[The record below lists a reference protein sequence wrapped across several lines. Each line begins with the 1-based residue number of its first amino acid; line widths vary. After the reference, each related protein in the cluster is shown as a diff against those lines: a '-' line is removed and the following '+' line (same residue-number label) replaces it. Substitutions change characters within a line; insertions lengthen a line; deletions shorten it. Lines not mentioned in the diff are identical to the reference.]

1 MGKAE
6 DLIEASRAGNYP
18 MVERILRW
26 GTAGNVTFS
35 SQLLLHSIK
44 PKKAGPFASLRRVQG
59 GIGSRDSNGYTALHY
74 ASLNGHKEVVELLP
88 YIMKIQYNMYLYF
101 HILYELGGGLVA
113 QLRGVVQLCGR
124 GWLLSSSPSR
134 LGWAL

>member
-1 MGKAE
+1 MGKTE
-6 DLIEASRAGNYP
+6 DLIEAARAGNYP

-35 SQLLLHSIK
+35 SQLLLRSIK

-101 HILYELGGGLVA
+101 NTKLETSAKFDIL
-113 QLRGVVQLCGR
+113 QLTFHMKSLMISIYILLCN
-124 GWLLSSSPSR
+124 
-134 LGWAL
+134 

>member
-35 SQLLLHSIK
+35 TQLLLRSIK

-74 ASLNGHKEVVELLP
+74 ASLNGHKEVGGLSMVL
-88 YIMKIQYNMYLYF
+88 INIYF
-101 HILYELGGGLVA
+101 HILYKLGGGIATQHDLD
-113 QLRGVVQLCGR
+113 
-124 GWLLSSSPSR
+124 
-134 LGWAL
+134 

>member
-35 SQLLLHSIK
+35 SQLLLRSIK

-74 ASLNGHKEVVELLP
+74 ASLNGHKEVGGLLLS
-88 YIMKIQYNMYLYF
+88 IMKIQYNMCICIFTY
-101 HILYELGGGLVA
+101 IV
-113 QLRGVVQLCGR
+113 
-124 GWLLSSSPSR
+124 
-134 LGWAL
+134 

>member
-35 SQLLLHSIK
+35 SQLLLRSIK
-44 PKKAGPFASLRRVQG
+44 PKKAGPFASLRRAQG
-59 GIGSRDSNGYTALHY
+59 GIGSRDANGYTALHY
-74 ASLNGHKEVVELLP
+74 AALNGHKEVV
-88 YIMKIQYNMYLYF
+88 
-101 HILYELGGGLVA
+101 GL
-113 QLRGVVQLCGR
+113 
-124 GWLLSSSPSR
+124 LLSYEASCNSVDEAGSSPLHLAAWAGHSEVCSPGKVR
-134 LGWAL
+134 L